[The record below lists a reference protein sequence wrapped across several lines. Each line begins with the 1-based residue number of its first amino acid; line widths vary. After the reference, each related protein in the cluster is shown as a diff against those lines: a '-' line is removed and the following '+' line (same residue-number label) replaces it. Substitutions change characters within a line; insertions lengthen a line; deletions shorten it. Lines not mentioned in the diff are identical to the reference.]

1 MTRRT
6 VGVSRIAIKELHSG
20 STEAPMRKPRR
31 HGRHFAAGRR
41 VVGKSWR
48 AAKQTASGKR
58 GRENVLGLAA
68 AKAALQTEVGRAAA
82 KVGKRG
88 RENVLGLAAAK
99 VEWGTGQ
106 RSGVVS

>member
-48 AAKQTASGKR
+48 AAEQTASGKR
-58 GRENVLGLAA
+58 EHESVVVPEAGPAA
-68 AKAALQTEVGRAAA
+68 AESAGDQEREEVWETE
-82 KVGKRG
+82 
-88 RENVLGLAAAK
+88 E
-99 VEWGTGQ
+99 EQ
-106 RSGVVS
+106 ESGGAWETEGE